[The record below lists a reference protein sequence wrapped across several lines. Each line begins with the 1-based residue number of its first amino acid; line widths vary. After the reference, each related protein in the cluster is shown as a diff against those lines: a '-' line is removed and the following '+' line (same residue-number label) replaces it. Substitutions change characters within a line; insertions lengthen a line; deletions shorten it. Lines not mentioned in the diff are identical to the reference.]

1 MAAGW
6 GVLAGVAAQMQQTAL
21 SDAHA
26 YLVAALVG
34 GAGLLIGLWP
44 ARAAAWTRR
53 SERHPAQ
60 LLVAALMAG
69 CAAALAFGLT
79 GWRASERLAEALA
92 PSLVGQDVL
101 LTGCVVDLPQ
111 LRREGR
117 SFLFAVQT
125 AERAGQPLAVPRQVP
140 GLIALSWY
148 DTPATPGEDAPQD
161 PDEPANPGVQ
171 AGQCWRLT
179 ARLKLAHGLV
189 NPHGFDAELWW
200 FEQGVRAV
208 GTVRARQQ
216 APTLLSDHAGSPV
229 PRWRQALRD
238 ALFAAVPDARSAGV
252 LAALS
257 LGDQGAINRD
267 DWSVFRRTGVAHL
280 VSISGLH
287 ITMFAWLAQG
297 LLRRAW
303 RRSERLMLA
312 WPAPQAARVG
322 GVLLA
327 WGYAVFSGW
336 GVPAQRTVIMLAV
349 SAALQ
354 LTGVLWP
361 WPMVLGAAAVVVV
374 LFDPWAC
381 LQAGFWLSFMAV
393 GLLMASGASG
403 ASGDGADAALPRTG
417 QAPSTWVSRWGGRLW
432 ATAQGG
438 VRAQLTATFGL
449 APLTLVFFKQIS
461 LVGLL
466 ANLVAIPIVSFVIT
480 PLALLGALW
489 APLWSAAA
497 WVVQQLVAWLAWLSS
512 WPWATWNAPVA
523 PLWAQALGLL
533 GAALLVTARRWPHR
547 LAAVALVVPLLCP
560 TVERPAPGHFELV
573 AADIGQG
580 TAVLVRTATHLL
592 VYDAGPIYGL
602 HGEGGDAGSKVLL
615 PLLHARG
622 ERAPDVLL
630 LSHRDTDHVGGA
642 ASLLRELP
650 PGELLSSLETSHPLL
665 AAAREAGVR
674 TTRCAAGQNWVW
686 DGVRFEVLQPPPA
699 TPQELAEQDDAMRTR
714 RAGQRDAGRF
724 KTNALSCV
732 LRVSEVNG
740 PGRALLTGDIE
751 REQEAAL
758 VDALG
763 ADLRASVLV
772 VPHHGSKTSSTE
784 AFINAVHPDV
794 AVIQAGYRNRYGHP
808 APPVSARYHDHVIPL
823 VDSPT
828 CGAFSWSSDRAAASS
843 PHRLGVCE
851 RKREAHY
858 WRTAPPPP

>member
-1 MAAGW
+1 MAAGV
-6 GVLAGVAAQMQQTAL
+6 GVLAGVAVQMQQAAL
-21 SDAHA
+21 SDARV
-26 YLVAALVG
+26 YPVAVLVG
-34 GAGLLIGLWP
+34 AVGLLVGLWP
-44 ARAAAWTRR
+44 VRAAAWIRQ
-53 SERHPAQ
+53 SEWHPKQ
-60 LLVAALMAG
+60 LLIAASMAA

-79 GWRASERLAEALA
+79 GWRAGERLSEALA
-92 PSLVGQDVL
+92 PDLVGQDLVL
-101 LTGCVVDLPQ
+101 SGCVTDLPQ
-111 LRREGR
+111 LRRDGR
-117 SFLFAVQT
+117 SFLFAVQS
-125 AERAGQPLAVPRQVP
+125 AEFAGQPLAVPSQVP
-140 GLIALSWY
+140 SLIALSWY
-148 DTPATPGEDAPQD
+148 DTPAAAGEETPQD
-161 PDEPANPGVQ
+161 PDEPVGLGVQ
-171 AGQCWRLT
+171 AGQCWRLS

-208 GTVRARQQ
+208 GTVRARRM
-216 APTLLSDHAGSPV
+216 APVLLSGHAGSPV

-238 ALFAAVPDARSAGV
+238 ALFAHVPDARSSGV

-267 DWSVFRRTGVAHL
+267 DWGVFRRTGVAHL

-327 WGYAVFSGW
+327 WGYAVFAGW

-354 LTGVLWP
+354 LAGVLWP
-361 WPMVLGAAAVVVV
+361 WPMVLGAAAVVVL

-393 GLLMASGASG
+393 GLLMASGSAGSDDASQ
-403 ASGDGADAALPRTG
+403 ARAER
-417 QAPSTWVSRWGGRLW
+417 APSTWVSRLR
-432 ATAQGG
+432 ATTLAG

-466 ANLVAIPIVSFVIT
+466 ANLVAIPVVSFVIT

-489 APLWSAAA
+489 SPLWSLAA

-547 LAAVALVVPLLCP
+547 LAAAVLVLPLLCP
-560 TVERPAPGHFELV
+560 TIERPAPGHFELL

-580 TAVLVRTATHLL
+580 TAVLVRTATHSL

-642 ASLLRELP
+642 ASLMRELP
-650 PGELLSSLETSHPLL
+650 PGELISSLEPSHPLW
-665 AAAREAGVR
+665 AAAREAGAR
-674 TTRCAAGQNWVW
+674 TTRCAAGQSWVW

-699 TPQELAEQDDAMRTR
+699 TPQELAEQDEALRAR
-714 RAGQRDAGRF
+714 RGGQRDAGRF
-724 KTNALSCV
+724 RSNALSCV

-740 PGRALLTGDIE
+740 TGRVLLTGDIE

-763 ADLRASVLV
+763 AGLRADVLV
-772 VPHHGSKTSSTE
+772 VPHHGSKTSSTD
-784 AFINAVHPDV
+784 AFIEAVRPQV

-808 APPVSARYHDHVIPL
+808 APAVAARYHDHAVTLI
-823 VDSPT
+823 DSPS
-828 CGAFSWSSDRAAASS
+828 CGAFTWSSASAATPPA
-843 PHRLGVCE
+843 PPLGVCE
-851 RKREAHY
+851 RRREAHY
-858 WRTAPPPP
+858 WRTSPAPP